1 MAMAVVGGKVARSIS
16 MCFVPGGTLLM
27 HNSSFNNIFNTG
39 TDKLK
44 KEESNDT

>member
-1 MAMAVVGGKVARSIS
+1 MAVVGGKVARSIS
-16 MCFVPGGTLLM
+16 MCFVPAGTLLM